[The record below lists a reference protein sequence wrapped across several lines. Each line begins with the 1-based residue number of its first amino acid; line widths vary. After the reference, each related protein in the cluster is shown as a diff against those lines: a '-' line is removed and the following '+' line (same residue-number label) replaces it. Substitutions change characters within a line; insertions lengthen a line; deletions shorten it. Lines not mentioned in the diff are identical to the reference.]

1 MRYRLT
7 GTVLGMALAAAV
19 TMGPMA
25 LQAAGTK
32 NPARLAGHP
41 NLNGIWQ
48 VMSGADWNLEAH
60 SATAL
65 KDFWQLGA
73 FGAIP
78 AGKSVVD
85 GGTIPYKPE
94 ALKQREE
101 NAAGWPKSDP
111 EANCYLPGIPRATYV
126 PYPFQI
132 IQGTGDILMV
142 YAYASANRII
152 NIKQQIEPQIDTWM
166 GVSNG
171 KWDGDTLVV
180 TTNGFNDKTWLDRA
194 GNYHSPN
201 MKVTER
207 FKLMD
212 ADHIDYS
219 ATIDDPDTYTKPWTI
234 KMVLYKHV
242 EPEAE
247 LLDFKCVPFTEKLI
261 YGDLYGY
268 PYDKGGKSDGA
279 ENSKGK

>member
-1 MRYRLT
+1 MRNRLT
-7 GTVLGMALAAAV
+7 GTVLAVAMAAAV
-19 TMGPMA
+19 AVIPNA
-25 LQAAGTK
+25 LQAK
-32 NPARLAGHP
+32 DMKQPATLDGHP

-60 SATAL
+60 SATEL
-65 KDFWQLGA
+65 KDFWKLGA

-78 AGKSVVD
+78 AGMSVVE
-85 GGTIPYKPE
+85 GGTIPYKE
-94 ALKQREE
+94 GKTKQRDE
-101 NAAGWPKSDP
+101 NWAGWPKSDP
-111 EANCYLPGIPRATYV
+111 EANCYLPGIPRATYI
-126 PYPFQI
+126 PHPFQI

-152 NIKQQIEPQIDTWM
+152 NIKQHIEPQIDTWM

-171 KWDGDTLVV
+171 EWDGDTLVV
-180 TTNGFNDKTWLDRA
+180 TSTGFNDKTWLDRA

-207 FKLMD
+207 FKPVD
-212 ADHIDYS
+212 STHIEYT
-219 ATIDDPDTYTKPWTI
+219 ATIDDPDTFTKPWTI
-234 KMVLYKHV
+234 KLYLYKHV

-268 PYDKGGKSDGA
+268 DYNKDGKGDGA
-279 ENSKGK
+279 PSSKGK